1 MNELQMIDFIKDVL
15 WKAAVEAQ
23 KETSHNDFRKDE
35 IKLKQNNIS
44 RAITLL
50 ELLKEPY
57 IDTLKKN
64 IDSKN
69 FWWDRE
75 L

>member
-1 MNELQMIDFIKDVL
+1 MNELQMIDFIKEVL
-15 WKAAVEAQ
+15 WEAAVEAQ

-35 IKLKQNNIS
+35 IKQKQNNIS

-57 IDTLKKN
+57 VDTLKKN

-69 FWWDRE
+69 F
-75 L
+75 

>member
-1 MNELQMIDFIKDVL
+1 MNELQMIDFIKEVL
-15 WKAAVEAQ
+15 GEAAVEAQ

-35 IKLKQNNIS
+35 IKQKQNNIS

-57 IDTLKKN
+57 VDTLKKN
-64 IDSKN
+64 IDLKN
-69 FWWDRE
+69 F
-75 L
+75 